1 MIGKKNMLQ
10 NLLLKRN
17 CSASSR
23 LMSAIKREINSKQ
36 KGALSSFSW

>member
-17 CSASSR
+17 CSANSR
-23 LMSAIKREINSKQ
+23 LMNAIKKEIILNENQ
-36 KGALSSFSW
+36 RVN